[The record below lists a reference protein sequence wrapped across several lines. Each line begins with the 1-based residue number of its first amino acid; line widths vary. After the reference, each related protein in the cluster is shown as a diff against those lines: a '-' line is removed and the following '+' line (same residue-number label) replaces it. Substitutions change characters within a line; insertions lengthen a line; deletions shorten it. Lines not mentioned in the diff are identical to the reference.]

1 MSAAARGI
9 ADQTAVARAV
19 QAQLVPAPAPDVP
32 GLEWAVRFLP
42 SRAVGG
48 DFCDCFCLGSGFAA
62 FYLGDVQGKGLEGAM
77 YALLASGL
85 MRGLTKTGQEPS
97 DVVSFLNRR
106 LRFRALPTKFC
117 CLTYGVIDLEKRQ
130 LALANAGLPYPL
142 LLRGDTLTQIEASGI
157 PLGLFESDGYD
168 QAALSLQPGD
178 RLLFYTDG
186 LPDSLAA
193 LHPRQG
199 DGDQQLE
206 FLMLEHREKPAPE
219 LADLLVHYLRSS
231 RHRRRRKEL
240 TDDSTFIAL
249 HAL

>member
-1 MSAAARGI
+1 MSAAALRI
-9 ADQTAVARAV
+9 PDQTAVARAV
-19 QAQLVPAPAPDVP
+19 QAQLVPAPAPDLP

-48 DFCDCFCLGSGFAA
+48 DFCDCFYLDSRFAG

-85 MRGLTKTGQEPS
+85 MRGVTKTNQEPAE
-97 DVVSFLNRR
+97 VVSFLNRR

-130 LALANAGLPYPL
+130 LVLTNAGLPYPL
-142 LLRGDTLTQIEASGI
+142 LLRGDTLTQVEASGI
-157 PLGLFESDGYD
+157 PLGLFDSDGYD
-168 QAALSLQPGD
+168 QAALSLQAGD
-178 RLLFYTDG
+178 RLLFHTDG
-186 LPDSLAA
+186 LPDSLEA
-193 LHPRQG
+193 LQPGEG
-199 DGDQQLE
+199 DGDQQLRS
-206 FLMLEHREKPAPE
+206 LILEHRDKPAPE

-240 TDDSTFIAL
+240 SDDSTFIVLRAL
-249 HAL
+249 